1 MDNSNFIK
9 HVESLK
15 HAAIGVCSEITNM
28 INKEFEKAGPEHA
41 EKFRAAKE
49 SSEALKMAAKDL
61 DREIGNFNKTKF

>member
-28 INKEFEKAGPEHA
+28 INKEFEKQAPNT
-41 EKFRAAKE
+41 
-49 SSEALKMAAKDL
+49 LKSLKQQKNRGFKNG
-61 DREIGNFNKTKF
+61 RERSR